1 MWSVMK
7 FYHQIR
13 SGVTFKHSKENII
26 ELWQNYTESEKS
38 SSSDSLFS
46 NKKPDNNCKSRKLL
60 TPSRQ
65 TNKKAGKQSYTYIID
80 TFDIE
85 EPDGNASDCE
95 LLEDSLD
102 EDEEDSLLVVYDSN
116 SATSLWQGWMSG
128 YLLLF

>member
-13 SGVTFKHSKENII
+13 SGVTFKHNKENII

-38 SSSDSLFS
+38 SSSDSLFP
-46 NKKPDNNCKSRKLL
+46 NKKPDNNCKSRNLL

-65 TNKKAGKQSYTYIID
+65 ASKAGKQSCKYIFD

-85 EPDGNASDCE
+85 EPDGNVSDCE

-102 EDEEDSLLVVYDSN
+102 EDEEDSLLVAYDAN
-116 SATSLWQGWMSG
+116 SVTSLWPCLMSG
-128 YLLLF
+128 CLLLF